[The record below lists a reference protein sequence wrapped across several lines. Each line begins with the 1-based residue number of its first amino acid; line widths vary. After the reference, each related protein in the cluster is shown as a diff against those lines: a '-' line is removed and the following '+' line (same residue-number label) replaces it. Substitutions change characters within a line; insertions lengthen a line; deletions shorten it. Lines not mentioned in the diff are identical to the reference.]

1 MTYSCL
7 LCGVSSERQPLVVH
21 ANLDC
26 TEWLFLCYNCEKKVL
41 AKTDGIIPINL
52 PELLGK
58 VKGGDEV
65 EEWEEAECGGYI
77 TQKQLSICGSVSLL
91 SEL

>member
-1 MTYSCL
+1 MLLALILLISLWILTEALLKWRIEKKIGEVREEVVTMTYSCL

-41 AKTDGIIPINL
+41 RLT
-52 PELLGK
+52 
-58 VKGGDEV
+58 KGCDSNKS
-65 EEWEEAECGGYI
+65 A
-77 TQKQLSICGSVSLL
+77 
-91 SEL
+91 